1 MSSGLRLRDYQI
13 ECVQSMVEAA
23 KRARAS
29 ARGEADYV
37 LVIQPTGA
45 GKTVEMLAFA
55 RGVRKNWGW
64 RTLIIVPYTSL
75 LYQTAEKI
83 KEKIPDLTYGFV
95 GDGHFDTSGDVVLA
109 IQASLTPA
117 KLEQIPRDAF
127 QVLIC
132 DEAHHAAADGYEAVL
147 HHFSKAQLIVGM
159 TATYIRG
166 DEVSVASDK

>member
-55 RGVRKNWGW
+55 RGVRKHWGW

-75 LYQTAEKI
+75 LYQTAQKL
-83 KEKIPDLTYGFV
+83 KEKVPELTCGLI
-95 GDGHFDTSGDVVLA
+95 GDGHFDRSGDVVIA

-117 KLEQIPRDAF
+117 KLEQLGSDEF

-132 DEAHHAAADGYEAVL
+132 DEAHHAAAEGYEAIL
-147 HHFSKAQLIVGM
+147 
-159 TATYIRG
+159 R
-166 DEVSVASDK
+166 